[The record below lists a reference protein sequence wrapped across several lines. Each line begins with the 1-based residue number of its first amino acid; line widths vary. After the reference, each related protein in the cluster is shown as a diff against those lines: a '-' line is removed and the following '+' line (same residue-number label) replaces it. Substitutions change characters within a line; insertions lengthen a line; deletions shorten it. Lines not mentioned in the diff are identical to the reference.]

1 MIRLPYIWDRHSPN
15 RPFCLIWHS
24 YLRQNG
30 LLRQL
35 ASCTFSSNLG
45 PFPQAFLLHTGNLK
59 WLKSWYIQL
68 RQWTVS
74 FFLSILNFLVGIMST
89 ISYKLKMLRFS
100 WVVWKAQR
108 IQWSY
113 NGRKKGSRHSQ
124 TLMRVTNLPLAFWL
138 TLLPQSNV
146 ISCPGV

>member
-1 MIRLPYIWDRHSPN
+1 MVATTIQLRPWLDFPTFETVTPQIGHF
-15 RPFCLIWHS
+15 RPFCLILHS

-35 ASCTFSSNLG
+35 ASCTFSSNLR

-68 RQWTVS
+68 TQWTVS

-89 ISYKLKMLRFS
+89 ISYKLKMLRFY

-113 NGRKKGSRHSQ
+113 NERKKGRDTHKPWWGSEIY
-124 TLMRVTNLPLAFWL
+124 P
-138 TLLPQSNV
+138 
-146 ISCPGV
+146 

>member
-15 RPFCLIWHS
+15 RPFCLILHS

-35 ASCTFSSNLG
+35 ASCTFSSNLR

-89 ISYKLKMLRFS
+89 ISYAFFLGGVEGAAYSKKL
-100 WVVWKAQR
+100 
-108 IQWSY
+108 QWA
-113 NGRKKGSRHSQ
+113 KKWSRHSQ
-124 TLMRVTNLPLAFWL
+124 TLVRVTNLPLAFWL
-138 TLLPQSNV
+138 NLLPQSNV
-146 ISCPGV
+146 ISFPGV